1 MANRNKSVHEE
12 NPLKAWVVT
21 VDMGL
26 GHQRAAYPFSTFAE
40 DGILTVGSSQ
50 ARDPEEK
57 KQWDRIRKSYE
68 WLSRVRRVPLVGKPL
83 FGILDRIQNIPPFY
97 PMRDM
102 SHSTF
107 QVNMVSSVVKKGL
120 CKGMIEKINTNPLPL
135 LVTYPVPAIAADMA
149 GYKRIYAIVTD
160 AEINRAWVAENPTDS
175 KIHYLAPCGR
185 ALMRLRSYGVP
196 DERIFLTGFPFPLEV
211 LGNSEL
217 HILKSDMGQR
227 LHYLD
232 PNNRFWPLHERN
244 VNFFLG
250 KRNCSFRNA
259 RCLTITFAVGGAG
272 AQKEIG
278 YAIIRKFR
286 EKIVKGELRVNLV
299 AGVRPEIRNYFE
311 DIKKEVLRD
320 AEGVNIIYGETKTDY
335 FRLFSEIIRETDILW
350 TKPSELSFYCGL
362 GIPIIMAPTIGSQ
375 EEYNRKW
382 LVEIQAGIDQN
393 DPEYVDEWLTDY
405 LREGRLAES
414 AWDGFLKA
422 RKYGTYKILEVL
434 ETGTMG
440 VEKSP
445 LKR

>member
-244 VNFFLG
+244 VKFFLG

-311 DIKKEVLRD
+311 GIKKEVLRD

>member
-50 ARDPEEK
+50 AIDPEEK

>member
-1 MANRNKSVHEE
+1 MKRTAASIKNDDS
-12 NPLKAWVVT
+12 LKAWVVT

-26 GHQRAAYPFSTFAE
+26 GHQRASYPFASIAE
-40 DGILTVGSSQ
+40 EGILTVGSSR
-50 ARDPEEK
+50 ASDPAEK
-57 KQWDRIRKSYE
+57 KLWDRVRSSYE
-68 WLSRVRRVPLVGKPL
+68 FISRVRSVPIIGKPL
-83 FGILDRIQNIPPFY
+83 FGILDTLQNIPPFY
-97 PMRDM
+97 PIRDM
-102 SHSTF
+102 SNPTF
-107 QVNMVSSVVKKGL
+107 QVNLVASAVKKGL
-120 CKGMIEKINTNPLPL
+120 GRGMLEKIKTKPLPL
-135 LVTYPVPAIAADMA
+135 LVSYPVPAIAADMA

-160 AEINRAWVAENPTDS
+160 AEINRAWVAENPKKS

-196 DERIFLTGFPFPLEV
+196 NERISLTGFPFPLEV
-211 LGNSEL
+211 LGNEDL
-217 HILKSDMGQR
+217 DILRDDMGQR

-244 VNFFLG
+244 VSFFLG
-250 KRNCSFRNA
+250 RKNCAFKQK

-278 YAIIRKFR
+278 HAIVKNFR
-286 EKIVKGELRVNLV
+286 ESIKKHKIAVNLI
-299 AGVRPEIRNYFE
+299 AGVRSEVRDYFVSV
-311 DIKKEVLRD
+311 KKDLLPNND
-320 AEGVNIIYGETKTDY
+320 GVRVVYGETKDEY
-335 FRLFSEIIRETDILW
+335 FGQFSDVIRNTDILW

-362 GIPIIMAPTIGSQ
+362 GIPVIMAPTIGSQ
-375 EEYNRKW
+375 EEFNRKW
-382 LVEIQAGIDQN
+382 LMEIQAGIPQE
-393 DPEYVDEWLTDY
+393 DPDYVDEWLMDY
-405 LREGRLAES
+405 LREGRLAEA